1 VAAERTSLQIETTS
15 LRLPLLVRPSAPV
28 SDEAFYEFC
37 RANRELRIERTAD
50 GEILIMSPTGGET
63 GRRNFALIGQFWA
76 WTRTNR
82 EGVGFD
88 SSTGFLL
95 PNGAE
100 RSPDLAWVRGDR
112 WSALEPKQRER
123 LVPLCPDF
131 VAELR
136 SPSDDLDVLRDE
148 LAEYMAC
155 GCELAWLLDP
165 TTRAVHV
172 YRADQEPAILDEP
185 EVVSGE
191 PLLPGFT
198 LELAEI
204 W

>member
-63 GRRNFALIGQFWA
+63 GRRNFGLIGQFWA

-100 RSPDLAWVRGDR
+100 RSPDLAWIRGER
-112 WSALEPKQRER
+112 WSALQPEQRER

-136 SPSDDLDVLRDE
+136 SPSDDLDVLRDK

-172 YRADQEPAILDEP
+172 YRVGQQPEILDEP
-185 EVVSGE
+185 VMVSGE

-198 LELAEI
+198 LELADI